1 MSSQLKVNMSVEMTL
16 TEFEAYKTGSEALLP
31 NTIIRVTD
39 TKETFFADGTI
50 GGLSDSLSGGNIGVI
65 SMFAG
70 NVAQAGSR
78 FCNFDEV
85 SRVDFAPL
93 FAIIGETYGAGD
105 GLTTFNLPNLKGRMI
120 IGLDHSDSDFDTV
133 GKTGGEKTHQL
144 TISEMPNHH
153 HNYSKS
159 GSETV
164 QNSSNLGADETAGSD
179 ATSETATSTNG
190 SDQPHNNMQP
200 YVVMNYIIKY

>member
-1 MSSQLKVNMSVEMTL
+1 MSIEMTEVEL
-16 TEFEAYKTGSEALLP
+16 EAYKSGNDALP
-31 NTIIRVTD
+31 ANTIIKIIG
-39 TKETFFADGTI
+39 TKLSYFADGTI
-50 GGLSDSLSGGNIGVI
+50 GGVSDSLSGGNIGFI
-65 SMFAG
+65 YEFAG
-70 NVAQAGSR
+70 DVAPAGYL
-78 FCNFDEV
+78 FCNHDEV

-93 FAIIGETYGAGD
+93 FAVIKELHGSGD
-105 GLTTFNLPNLKGRMI
+105 GSTTFNLPDRNGKVAV
-120 IGLDHSDSDFDTV
+120 GLDAIDSDFDTV
-133 GKTGGEKTHQL
+133 GKTGGEKEHQL
-144 TISEMPNHH
+144 TISEMPNHY

-179 ATSETATSTNG
+179 AATQTATSTSG